1 MHTAQLLHFMFIESK
16 VVFLFHSFM
25 RPTVYLSLF
34 FIYINLLLG
43 PRLDQVLNKTVSR
56 DVDPRSLIKPV
67 PGGVDPPSR
76 SQSQDT
82 LDSEKPP
89 QWIEVTMV
97 STVTPHSLT
106 H

>member
-1 MHTAQLLHFMFIESK
+1 M
-16 VVFLFHSFM
+16 
-25 RPTVYLSLF
+25 
-34 FIYINLLLG
+34 LLG
-43 PRLDQVLNKTVSR
+43 PRRDQVLNKTVSR

-76 SQSQDT
+76 SESQDT

-97 STVTPHSLT
+97 STLTHSLT
-106 H
+106 HSLTHRLLKHTQTLLESALQQP

>member
-1 MHTAQLLHFMFIESK
+1 
-16 VVFLFHSFM
+16 M

-67 PGGVDPPSR
+67 PGGVNPPSR

>member
-1 MHTAQLLHFMFIESK
+1 
-16 VVFLFHSFM
+16 M